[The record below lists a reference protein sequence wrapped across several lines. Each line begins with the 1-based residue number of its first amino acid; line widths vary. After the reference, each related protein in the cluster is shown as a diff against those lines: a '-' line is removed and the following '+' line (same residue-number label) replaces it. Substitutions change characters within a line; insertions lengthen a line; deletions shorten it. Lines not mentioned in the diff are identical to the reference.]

1 MSSENAFGR
10 LARFPRLFGERDI
23 NSLDKQTQAL
33 TDTCSDSLSVAPF
46 ALDITLDY
54 ITLFT
59 PTIFAASWGITSSA
73 ELRLQEKRL
82 LRNY

>member
-1 MSSENAFGR
+1 MGYKVEFHVSNTF
-10 LARFPRLFGERDI
+10 

-33 TDTCSDSLSVAPF
+33 TNTCSGSLSVAPF
-46 ALDITLDY
+46 ALD

-59 PTIFAASWGITSSA
+59 PTIFAASWGITYSA
-73 ELRLQEKRL
+73 ELMLQEKGL